1 MEPDRVRLLSC
12 RFLPNDLGALEEVV
26 VRDDV
31 EALELGCCVK
41 IAYVDFEGPALRP
54 RGCCG
59 VLVVLLLGS
68 RELVRTFAV
77 LFDVV
82 VSPQWDPR
90 IAEPE
95 GWRPGGGYV
104 AIGTV

>member
-1 MEPDRVRLLSC
+1 MEPDRVWLPSC

-31 EALELGCCVK
+31 EAMELGCVK

-59 VLVVLLLGS
+59 VVVLLCLGS

-82 VSPQWDPR
+82 VSPRWDPR
-90 IAEPE
+90 IAESE

-104 AIGTV
+104 AVGTV

>member
-59 VLVVLLLGS
+59 VVVLLLGS
-68 RELVRTFAV
+68 RELVRTFTV

-82 VSPQWDPR
+82 VSPR
-90 IAEPE
+90 
-95 GWRPGGGYV
+95 
-104 AIGTV
+104 

>member
-12 RFLPNDLGALEEVV
+12 RFFPDDLGALEEVV
-26 VRDDV
+26 RDDV
-31 EALELGCCVK
+31 EAMELGCVK

-59 VLVVLLLGS
+59 VVVLLLGS

-77 LFDVV
+77 LIDVA
-82 VSPQWDPR
+82 VSPRWGPR
-90 IAEPE
+90 IAESE